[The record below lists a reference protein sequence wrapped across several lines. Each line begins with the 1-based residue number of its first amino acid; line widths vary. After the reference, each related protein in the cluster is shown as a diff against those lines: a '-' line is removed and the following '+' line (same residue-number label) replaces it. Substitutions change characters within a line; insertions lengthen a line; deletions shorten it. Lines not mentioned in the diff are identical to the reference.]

1 MASRKSAP
9 KSTARKATKPE
20 KKPATK
26 SKSTGAKA
34 TDRARSG
41 GAATKAKA
49 AKSAATPKSRPS
61 KSKAVETKARDAKKP
76 AASAAKAAKATKATK
91 ATKSTAATSDTDKA
105 TPRARGKGA
114 DRKAAT
120 QETRT
125 PTSPQTK
132 RARSKGAA
140 EAAEAPKPV
149 APARKR
155 GASAGPPR
163 TVAVTVG
170 SEIVSKL
177 GRKWNCFQ
185 CSASFYDLNRPE
197 PLCPKCGADQRQR
210 PKATAST
217 PAHPPAPRK
226 QPRPMAP
233 LLDDEDDGTV
243 RYDEEFDLGVR
254 TDVDDTEQDLFPP
267 GDVEEDDVFGAEED

>member
-9 KSTARKATKPE
+9 KSTAKKATRSE
-20 KKPATK
+20 KKPAAK
-26 SKSTGAKA
+26 SKSTGATA
-34 TDRARSG
+34 TDRARSRG
-41 GAATKAKA
+41 TATKAKA
-49 AKSAATPKSRPS
+49 ARNAAAPKSKP
-61 KSKAVETKARDAKKP
+61 SKAVDARARDAKKP
-76 AASAAKAAKATKATK
+76 AASAAKATKAT
-91 ATKSTAATSDTDKA
+91 TPTPDTDKT
-105 TPRARGKGA
+105 TPRGRGKGA
-114 DRKAAT
+114 ARKAAT

-132 RARSKGAA
+132 RTRSKGAA
-140 EAAEAPKPV
+140 KAAEAPKPV
-149 APARKR
+149 APAPRKR
-155 GASAGPPR
+155 SASAGPPR
-163 TVAVTVG
+163 TVAVTAG
-170 SEIVSKL
+170 SAIVSKL
-177 GRKWNCFQ
+177 GRKWSCFQ

-267 GDVEEDDVFGAEED
+267 GDVEEDDVFGAEEE

>member
-20 KKPATK
+20 KKGATK
-26 SKSTGAKA
+26 GKPAPAKA
-34 TDRARSG
+34 ERAASG
-41 GAATKAKA
+41 GTATKAKNA
-49 AKSAATPKSRPS
+49 RSAAPPKSRS
-61 KSKAVETKARDAKKP
+61 AKVVEAKSRDAKKP
-76 AASAAKAAKATKATK
+76 IKAAAP
-91 ATKSTAATSDTDKA
+91 TSVSDKA
-105 TPRARGKGA
+105 TPSARGKGA
-114 DRKAAT
+114 AKKAAT
-120 QETRT
+120 PERPTAPT
-125 PTSPQTK
+125 PPTK
-132 RARSKGAA
+132 RTGKGAA
-140 EAAEAPKPV
+140 KTAEASKPV

-155 GASAGPPR
+155 SASAGPPR

-170 SEIVSKL
+170 SAIVSKL

-185 CSASFYDLNRPE
+185 CGASFYDLNRPE

-210 PKATAST
+210 PKVTAST

-254 TDVDDTEQDLFPP
+254 TDIDDAEQDLFPP
-267 GDVEEDDVFGAEED
+267 GDAEEDDVFGADEE

>member
-9 KSTARKATKPE
+9 KSTARKATRPE

-26 SKSTGAKA
+26 SKSASAKA

-61 KSKAVETKARDAKKP
+61 KAVDTKARDAKKP
-76 AASAAKAAKATKATK
+76 APSAARAAKATKATR
-91 ATKSTAATSDTDKA
+91 STAATPDTDKT

-132 RARSKGAA
+132 RARGKGAA
-140 EAAEAPKPV
+140 KPVEAAKPV